1 MRNIAILASGTGT
14 NAENIIKYFS
24 NKNTAKVSLVL
35 SNKRQAKVLKRAE
48 ANNIR
53 TVFFEHKEFYVTGK
67 VLRYLGL
74 YKIDFIVLAG
84 FLWLVPENIIE
95 QYAGRIINIHPA
107 LLPAYGGKGM
117 YGEAVHKAVIASHD
131 KESGITIHYVNKL
144 YDEGDII
151 FQKRCKVDPTDTPE
165 SLAEKVHALEYLHY
179 PKVIEGIV
187 EKLPDFLIKS
197 PEET

>member
-35 SNKRQAKVLKRAE
+35 SNKRQAPVLKRAE
-48 ANNIR
+48 AYNIR

-67 VLRYLGL
+67 VLRYLQL

-84 FLWLVPENIIE
+84 FLWLVPENIIGP
-95 QYAGRIINIHPA
+95 YAGRIINIHPA

-117 YGEAVHKAVIASHD
+117 YGDAVHKAVLANGD

-144 YDEGDII
+144 YDKGDII
-151 FQKRCKVDPTDTPE
+151 FQTRCKVDPSDTPGT
-165 SLAEKVHALEYLHY
+165 LAERVHALEYLHY
-179 PKVIEGIV
+179 PKVIEQLV
-187 EKLPDFLIKS
+187 VKLPDFLVKS
-197 PEET
+197 PEEA